1 MSRQQTKLINKYART
16 VPEKRQD
23 MQVLALGLS
32 RTGTM
37 SLQAALNKLGYR
49 CYHMAEVPNNK
60 KKGHFWCWH
69 EAMLAKLKGI
79 GPKYTPAD
87 LAHLLEDYNA
97 VTDIPCVLFSDELL
111 AAFPHAKVIL
121 TNRDPDRWLQSIEKL
136 YSIITWKSMN
146 LLARFDPDIGKY
158 LSILQMAITSWTYP
172 GSDWQD
178 RNQLRAGYLR
188 HYQHIRAVVP
198 PDRLLEFRSEDG
210 WEPLCAFLRQPVPAD
225 DKYPFVNAG
234 NELFHIHYALIAVT
248 IISLIVKG
256 LLWVAPLGVVLFAV
270 YKYGRV

>member
-1 MSRQQTKLINKYART
+1 MSRQQTKLIDKYART
-16 VPEKRQD
+16 MPGKRQD

-37 SLQAALNKLGYR
+37 SLQAALNKLGYK

-69 EAMLAKLKGI
+69 EAMLSKFNGT

-87 LAHLLEDYNA
+87 LAHLLEDYSA

-111 AAFPHAKVIL
+111 TAFPHAKVIL

-146 LLARFDPDIGKY
+146 LLARFEPDIGKY

-178 RNQLRAGYLR
+178 RSQLRAGFLR
-188 HYQHIRAVVP
+188 HYQHVRASVP

-210 WEPLCAFLRQPVPAD
+210 WGPLCAFLEKQVPAD
-225 DKYPFVNAG
+225 RYPFVNAG
-234 NELFHIHYALIAVT
+234 NELFHIHYALVAVT
-248 IISLIVKG
+248 AMSLIVKG
-256 LLWVAPLGVVLFAV
+256 LLWVAPVGVVLF
-270 YKYGRV
+270 G

>member
-1 MSRQQTKLINKYART
+1 MSHQQAKLIDKYART
-16 VPEKRQD
+16 KPEKRQD

-69 EAMLAKLKGI
+69 EAMLSKFKGT

-87 LAHLLEDYNA
+87 LAQLLEDYSA

-111 AAFPHAKVIL
+111 TAFPHAKVIL

-136 YSIITWKSMN
+136 YSIIRWKSMN
-146 LLARFDPDIGKY
+146 LLARLEPDIGKY
-158 LSILQMAITSWTYP
+158 LSILQMAIASWTYP

-178 RNQLRAGYLR
+178 RSQLRAGFLR
-188 HYQHIRAVVP
+188 HYQHIRASVP
-198 PDRLLEFRSEDG
+198 QDRLLEFRSEDG
-210 WEPLCAFLRQPVPAD
+210 WGPLCAFLEKPLPAE
-225 DKYPFVNAG
+225 KYPFVNAG
-234 NELFHIHYALIAVT
+234 NELFQIHYALVAVT
-248 IISLIVKG
+248 AISLVVKG
-256 LLWVAPLGVVLFAV
+256 LLWVAPVGVVLFGV
-270 YKYGRV
+270 WKFYV